1 MMKPTTLTATM
12 MVVTAVDLVW
22 SQKNAQNAN
31 VLVKLMVWNCLV
43 HQSVMAIAK
52 METTTLPATMIVM
65 TVVEHMSIQNI
76 VRNVLVSVCVST

>member
-1 MMKPTTLTATM
+1 M

-31 VLVKLMVWNCLV
+31 VLVKLMAWNCLV

-52 METTTLPATMIVM
+52 METTMVPATMMVVIV
-65 TVVEHMSIQNI
+65 VY
-76 VRNVLVSVCVST
+76 